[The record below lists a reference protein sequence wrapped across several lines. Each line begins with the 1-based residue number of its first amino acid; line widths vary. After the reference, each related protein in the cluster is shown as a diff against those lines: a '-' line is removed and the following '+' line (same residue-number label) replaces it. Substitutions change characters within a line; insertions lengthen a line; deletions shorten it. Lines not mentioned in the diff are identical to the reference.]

1 MNAPLDQPEQIG
13 KYPVVRH
20 LGSGATSEVYL
31 CHDPFA
37 KRDVAVK
44 LVSAA
49 LFNDPERGKLY
60 RKLFVTEASLAGKLQ
75 HPHICQIYD
84 AVADESLHYIV
95 MEYVDGGTLEP
106 FCAPERLQPVDR
118 TVEMIFKCTRALEF
132 AHKMGITHRDIK
144 PANILYAGET
154 DVKITDFGAALIA
167 TGDSTQISAIGSP
180 AYMSPQQVKEHPLD
194 HRTDI
199 YSMGVVMYHL
209 LAGRLPFQASN
220 NFSLIYQITNV
231 EPPPP
236 SSFRQ
241 GIPPALDVIVGRAM
255 AKDLEQRYADW
266 EEFSLDLAQ
275 VFRGEPVG
283 AGATPSERLQFA
295 DSDKF
300 ETLRKLPFFEKFS
313 DAELWE
319 VARISSWRAARAG
332 EVLMKEGESGTY
344 FCILAEGQIKVTKKA
359 KLLNVLNAGE
369 CFGEMAYLQK
379 EGQRRGADVTVMTDA
394 KIISV
399 PTEKLDQASDGCR
412 HHFARAFMQMLVE
425 RLTMANIRLSGV

>member
-1 MNAPLDQPEQIG
+1 MSEPLKYEQIG
-13 KYPVVRH
+13 KYPVERY

-31 CHDPFA
+31 CSDPFA
-37 KRDVAVK
+37 KRSVAVK
-44 LVSAA
+44 LVSAE

-84 AVADESLHYIV
+84 AVADESMHYIV
-95 MEYVDGGTLEP
+95 MEYVDGGTLERY
-106 FCAPERLQPVDR
+106 CLPENLLPIERI
-118 TVEMIFKCTRALEF
+118 VEMVFKCTRALEF

-144 PANILYAGET
+144 PANILYAGDT

-167 TGDSTQISAIGSP
+167 TGESTQVSAIGSP

-209 LAGRLPFQASN
+209 LTGRLPFQASN

-231 EPPPP
+231 EPSMP
-236 SSFRQ
+236 SSFRPE
-241 GIPPALDVIVGRAM
+241 IPQAVDHIVRKAM
-255 AKDLEQRYADW
+255 AKDLEQRYAEW
-266 EEFSLDLAQ
+266 EEFSLDLAA
-275 VFRGEPVG
+275 VTRGEPTV
-283 AGATPSERLQFA
+283 AREQQFA

-300 ETLRKLPFFEKFS
+300 ETLRGLDFFEHFS
-313 DAELWE
+313 DAEIWE
-319 VARISSWRAARAG
+319 VAHMSSWRSAKAG
-332 EVLMKEGESGTY
+332 EALMKEGEAGDN
-344 FCILAEGQIKVTKKA
+344 FCILAEGQVKVTKKN
-359 KLLNVLNAGE
+359 KLLNVLHAGE
-369 CFGEMAYLQK
+369 SFGEMAYLHK
-379 EGQRRGADVTVMTDA
+379 DHHVRGADVTVMADA

-399 PTEKLDQASDGCR
+399 PTAKLEEASDTCR
-412 HHFARAFMQMLVE
+412 HKFDRAFMALLVE

>member
-1 MNAPLDQPEQIG
+1 VNAPLDQPQQIG

-106 FCAPERLQPVDR
+106 FCAPDRLQPVDK
-118 TVEMIFKCTRALEF
+118 TVELVFKCTRALEF

-144 PANILYAGET
+144 PANILYAGAT

-167 TGDSTQISAIGSP
+167 SGESTQISAIGSP
-180 AYMSPQQVKEHPLD
+180 AYMSPQQVKEQPLD

-231 EPPPP
+231 DPPPP
-236 SSFRQ
+236 SSFRPA
-241 GIPPALDVIVGRAM
+241 IPQALDAIVRRAM

-283 AGATPSERLQFA
+283 GAVSVGDPQKFA

-300 ETLRKLPFFEKFS
+300 ESLRKLPFFEKFS

-319 VARISSWRAARAG
+319 VARISAWRATKAG

-344 FCILAEGQIKVTKKA
+344 FCILAEGQIKVTKKG
-359 KLLNVLNAGE
+359 KLLNVLGAGE
-369 CFGEMAYLQK
+369 CFGEMAYLHR
-379 EGQRRGADVTVMTDA
+379 EGQRRVADVSVMTDA

-412 HHFARAFMQMLVE
+412 HHFDRAFMEMLVE

>member
-1 MNAPLDQPEQIG
+1 VTESQLPEKIG

-31 CHDPFA
+31 CHDPFTE
-37 KRDVAVK
+37 RDVAVK
-44 LVSAA
+44 LVSAT

-75 HPHICQIYD
+75 HPHICQIFD
-84 AVADESLHYIV
+84 AVADDSAHYIV
-95 MEYVDGGTLEP
+95 MEYVDGGTLEKYCTP
-106 FCAPERLQPVDR
+106 DSLLPIDKA
-118 TVEMIFKCTRALEF
+118 VEIVFKCTRALEF

-144 PANILYAGET
+144 PANILYTGET
-154 DVKITDFGAALIA
+154 DVKVTDFGAALISS
-167 TGDSTQISAIGSP
+167 GDSTQISAIGSP

-209 LAGRLPFQASN
+209 LCGRLPFQASN

-231 EPPPP
+231 EPAPP
-236 SSFRQ
+236 SSYRPE
-241 GIPPALDVIVGRAM
+241 IPAALDAIVRRAM
-255 AKDLEQRYADW
+255 AKDLEQRYVEW

-275 VFRGEPVG
+275 VFRGEG
-283 AGATPSERLQFA
+283 LGHAAIAGEREFA

-300 ETLRKLPFFEKFS
+300 ESLRKLPFFEKFS
-313 DAELWE
+313 DAEIWE
-319 VARISSWRAARAG
+319 VAHMSAWRAAKAG

-344 FCILAEGQIKVTKKA
+344 FCILAEGQIKVTKRN

-379 EGQRRGADVTVMTDA
+379 QGNRRGADVTVMTDA

-399 PTEKLDQASDGCR
+399 PTDKLDLASDACR
-412 HHFARAFMQMLVE
+412 HHFDRAFMEILVE